1 MRPAHTRARTG
12 REHKP
17 RKNCLAAAVGTS
29 PAVVVDALRGRT
41 RPAVSRKKSA
51 EEEKKRKKSEE
62 DQRAAHLSVVVVL
75 TPDKHALG
83 VAYSVRRREVEC
95 SVYVDEHAEAEASL
109 DS

>member
-1 MRPAHTRARTG
+1 LLAPSRQS
-12 REHKP
+12 REP
-17 RKNCLAAAVGTS
+17 QPFL
-29 PAVVVDALRGRT
+29 DAFY
-41 RPAVSRKKSA
+41 
-51 EEEKKRKKSEE
+51 
-62 DQRAAHLSVVVVL
+62 LSVVVVFVR